1 MKIRKARV
9 EDASALARITNE
21 AQRHLG
27 CPEEWIKHSQSDFS
41 ISSDLIS
48 DDSVYVAED
57 SDELSGFYALAAD
70 RASLAQLQVAP
81 SHLGTG
87 VGKELF
93 LHAMDKLRKGSD
105 R

>member
-1 MKIRKARV
+1 MK
-9 EDASALARITNE
+9 E
-21 AQRHLG
+21 AQGNLG
-27 CPEEWIKHSQSDFS
+27 CPEEWIKHSQSGFS
-41 ISSDLIS
+41 ISSDLIN

-57 SDELSGFYALAAD
+57 SEELRGFYALAAD

-93 LHAMDKLRKGSD
+93 LHAMEKVSKGS
-105 R
+105 